1 MGTVRRRT
9 SSEAERY
16 FDYQVFMKQ
25 IDVCLTP
32 DLLHL
37 HSMENTIVVVADV
50 FRATSCMVTAFAH
63 GVECI
68 VPVATID
75 ECRVWQERGYLA
87 AAERNA
93 RKVDG
98 FELDNSPFTYMQ
110 EMIRGEKI
118 AMTTTN
124 GTLAIT
130 RSRSA
135 VKVLVGSFLNLD
147 AIVRYLRTEPYD
159 VLVLCAGWK
168 GRVNMEDTLFAG
180 ALVER
185 LKNQHVPAEDSA
197 IMAWRLYEQGKG
209 NLLSYLSNSSHIRRL
224 QRLGIQR
231 DITYCLQH
239 DLYDVVPV
247 LRGNSLVSMEVRSS
261 Q

>member
-1 MGTVRRRT
+1 
-9 SSEAERY
+9 
-16 FDYQVFMKQ
+16 MKQ

-37 HSMENTIVVVADV
+37 HTIENTIVVVADV
-50 FRATSCMVTAFAH
+50 FRATSCMVTAFAY
-63 GVECI
+63 GVKSI
-68 VPVATID
+68 IPVATVD
-75 ECRVWQERGYLA
+75 ECRQWQERGFLA

-93 RKVDG
+93 RKVEG
-98 FELDNSPFTYMQ
+98 FELDNSPFTYMDEQ
-110 EMIRGEKI
+110 IRGADV

-130 RSRSA
+130 RSRGA

-147 AIVRYLRTEPYD
+147 AIARYLKTEPYD
-159 VLVLCAGWK
+159 VMVLCAGWK

-180 ALVER
+180 ALIDR
-185 LKNQHVPAEDSA
+185 LKESYAMAEDSV
-197 IMAWRLYEQGKG
+197 IMAWRLYGQGKD
-209 NLLSYLSNSSHIRRL
+209 NLPSYLSNSSHIRRL
-224 QRLGIQR
+224 QRLGIQK

-247 LRGNSLVSMEVRSS
+247 LRGNALVSMEV
-261 Q
+261 

>member
-1 MGTVRRRT
+1 
-9 SSEAERY
+9 
-16 FDYQVFMKQ
+16 MKQ

-37 HSMENTIVVVADV
+37 HKVENTIVVVADV
-50 FRATSCMVTAFAH
+50 FRATSCMVTAFAY
-63 GVECI
+63 GVNSI
-68 VPVATID
+68 IPVATIE
-75 ECRVWQERGYLA
+75 ECQLYRERGYLA

-98 FELDNSPFTYMQ
+98 FELDNSPFTYMD
-110 EMIRGEKI
+110 ERIRGANV

-130 RSRSA
+130 KSRSA
-135 VKVLVGSFLNLD
+135 VKVLVGSFLNLE
-147 AIVRYLRTEPYD
+147 AIVQFLKSERYD
-159 VLVLCAGWK
+159 VMVLCAGWK

-185 LKNQHVPAEDSA
+185 LKDSYAMAEDSA
-197 IMAWRLYEQGKG
+197 VMAWRLYCQGKD
-209 NLLSYLSNSSHIRRL
+209 NLPSYLSNSSHIRRL
-224 QRLGIQR
+224 QRLGIQK

-247 LRGNSLVSMEVRSS
+247 LRGNALVSM
-261 Q
+261 QM

>member
-1 MGTVRRRT
+1 
-9 SSEAERY
+9 
-16 FDYQVFMKQ
+16 MKQ

-37 HSMENTIVVVADV
+37 HEVENTIVVVADV
-50 FRATSCMVTAFAH
+50 FRATSCMVTAFAY
-63 GVECI
+63 GVQSI
-68 VPVATID
+68 IPVATIE
-75 ECRVWQERGYLA
+75 ECRNWQERGYLA

-93 RKVDG
+93 RRVEG
-98 FELDNSPFTYMQ
+98 FELDNSPFTYMD
-110 EMIRGEKI
+110 ERIRGADV

-130 RSRSA
+130 KSRSA
-135 VKVLVGSFLNLD
+135 VKVLVGSFLNLE
-147 AIVRYLRTEPYD
+147 AVVRYLKTERYD
-159 VLVLCAGWK
+159 VMVLCAGWK

-185 LKNQHVPAEDSA
+185 LKDSYAMAEDSA
-197 IMAWRLYEQGKG
+197 IMAWRLYEQGKD
-209 NLLSYLSNSSHIRRL
+209 NLPAYLSNSSHIKRL
-224 QRLGIQR
+224 QRLGIQK

-247 LRGNSLVSMEVRSS
+247 LRGNALVAMEAV
-261 Q
+261 

>member
-1 MGTVRRRT
+1 
-9 SSEAERY
+9 
-16 FDYQVFMKQ
+16 MKQ

-37 HSMENTIVVVADV
+37 HDIENTIVVVADV
-50 FRATSCMVTAFAH
+50 FRATSCMVTAFAY
-63 GVECI
+63 GVNSI
-68 VPVATID
+68 IPVATID
-75 ECRVWQERGYLA
+75 ECQLYQERGYLA

-93 RKVDG
+93 KKVDG
-98 FELDNSPFTYMQ
+98 FELDNSPFTYMDDR
-110 EMIRGEKI
+110 IRGANV

-130 RSRSA
+130 KSRSA

-147 AIVRYLRTEPYD
+147 AIARFLKTERYD
-159 VLVLCAGWK
+159 VMVLCAGWK

-180 ALVER
+180 ALVDR
-185 LKNQHVPAEDSA
+185 LKDSYAMAEDSA
-197 IMAWRLYEQGKG
+197 IMAWRLYCQGKD
-209 NLLSYLSNSSHIRRL
+209 NLPSYLSSSSHIQRL
-224 QRLGIQR
+224 QRLGIQK

-247 LRGNSLVSMEVRSS
+247 LRGNALVSMQV
-261 Q
+261 

>member
-1 MGTVRRRT
+1 
-9 SSEAERY
+9 
-16 FDYQVFMKQ
+16 MKQ

-32 DLLHL
+32 DLLH
-37 HSMENTIVVVADV
+37 HHAVENTIVVVADV

-63 GVECI
+63 GVKTI

-75 ECRVWQERGYLA
+75 ECRRWQERGYLA

-93 RKVDG
+93 RWIEG
-98 FELDNSPFTYMQ
+98 FELDNSPFTYMNEQ
-110 EMIRGEKI
+110 IRDANV

-135 VKVLVGSFLNLD
+135 VKVLVGSFLNLE
-147 AIVRYLRTEPYD
+147 AIVRYLKTERYD
-159 VLVLCAGWK
+159 VMVLCAGWK

-180 ALVER
+180 ALVAR
-185 LKNQHVPAEDSA
+185 LKDSYAMAEDSA
-197 IMAWRLYEQGKG
+197 IMAWRLYEQGKD
-209 NLLSYLSNSSHIRRL
+209 NMAAYLSNSSHIKRL
-224 QRLGIQR
+224 QRLGIQK

-247 LRGNSLVSMEVRSS
+247 LRGNALVAMESVS
-261 Q
+261 

>member
-1 MGTVRRRT
+1 
-9 SSEAERY
+9 
-16 FDYQVFMKQ
+16 MKQ

-37 HSMENTIVVVADV
+37 HTVENTIVVVADV
-50 FRATSCMVTAFAH
+50 FRATSCMVTAFAY
-63 GVECI
+63 GVNSI
-68 VPVATID
+68 IPVATVD
-75 ECRVWQERGYLA
+75 ECRLLQERGYLA

-98 FELDNSPFTYMQ
+98 FELDNSPFTYMTEQ
-110 EMIRGEKI
+110 IRGANI

-147 AIVRYLRTEPYD
+147 AIAHYLQSEPYD
-159 VLVLCAGWK
+159 VMVLCAGWK
-168 GRVNMEDTLFAG
+168 GRVNLEDTLFAG

-185 LKNQHVPAEDSA
+185 LKDSYAIAEDSA
-197 IMAWRLYEQGKG
+197 MMAKRLYCDGKS
-209 NLLSYLSNSSHIRRL
+209 NLVGYMANASHIRRL
-224 QRLGIQR
+224 QRLGIQK

-239 DLYDVVPV
+239 DLYDVIPV
-247 LRGNSLVSMEVRSS
+247 LRGNALVSMEVR
-261 Q
+261 